1 MSNPDPRPDEVRC
14 ASETATGVEV
24 MPWREVPLGGPRAM
38 TVRRTLPQRRRSLI
52 GAWCFVD
59 HYGPDDV
66 AGTAGMQ
73 VPGHPHTGLQTVS
86 WLFTG
91 EVEHRDTTGVHA
103 LVRPGE
109 LNLMTAGSGIAH
121 SEFSTPETT
130 VLHGAQLWVA
140 LPAGRRDTDPRFEH
154 YTPPTVDID
163 GARMLVFLG
172 TLAGQTSPVGM
183 HSPIVG
189 AELTVAAGRSLTLTV
204 DATFEYGILV
214 DTGVL
219 TVDAV
224 EVQRGNS
231 VTPQPVSARW
241 TSWPARMKRRA
252 CCCSVVCRSESRS
265 SCGGTSSAAATRR
278 SSPSATTGSANGPTR
293 GRATR
298 VRPGAVA
305 SAAFP
310 TRGPRRCQPPCC
322 PTSGCARAADSA
334 SRLTRVC
341 GAPSGLCR

>member
-140 LPAGRRDTDPRFEH
+140 LPAGRRDTAPRFEH

-163 GARMLVFLG
+163 GASMLVFLG

-189 AELTVAAGRSLTLTV
+189 AEFTVAAGRSLTLTV
-204 DATFEYGILV
+204 DATFEHGILV

-224 EVQRGNS
+224 EVKRGELCYTPTGLSSLDLVAGPDEAARVLLLGGVPFGEQIIMWWNFIGRSHEEVVAFRDDWQRERSDQGPS
-231 VTPQPVSARW
+231 HLGAAWSRRFGSFPDAWAETL
-241 TSWPARMKRRA
+241 PAPMLPNLRL
-252 CCCSVVCRSESRS
+252 RS
-265 SCGGTSSAAATRR
+265 
-278 SSPSATTGSANGPTR
+278 R
-293 GRATR
+293 G
-298 VRPGAVA
+298 
-305 SAAFP
+305 
-310 TRGPRRCQPPCC
+310 
-322 PTSGCARAADSA
+322 
-334 SRLTRVC
+334 
-341 GAPSGLCR
+341 